1 MANTSPVLSW
11 QVLCVCNT
19 VPDLMFKEIAMID
32 TACICQRT
40 TIDIL
45 SEVLRRQRSSDTRS
59 VTVAVHLRLPVRG
72 EPPCGLAQST
82 VFSVASTLRNVVRLT
97 LSPHMASHTLRSED
111 NRVSLFECKHQ
122 QHRNSSMSH
131 ESATRPRR
139 SCKYVPFESHA
150 TPTSVP
156 NGRAPCDMWSRG

>member
-1 MANTSPVLSW
+1 MRKTLPELA
-11 QVLCVCNT
+11 CNT
-19 VPDLMFKEIAMID
+19 CVYSDSLHCDAKCERKASGLYDLVRD
-32 TACICQRT
+32 ICLRCFRVR
-40 TIDIL
+40 
-45 SEVLRRQRSSDTRS
+45 EVHTGGCS
-59 VTVAVHLRLPVRG
+59 
-72 EPPCGLAQST
+72 PPHELAQST
-82 VFSVASTLRNVVRLT
+82 VLSVASTLRSVVRLT
-97 LSPHMASHTLRSED
+97 PSAHMASHTLRSED